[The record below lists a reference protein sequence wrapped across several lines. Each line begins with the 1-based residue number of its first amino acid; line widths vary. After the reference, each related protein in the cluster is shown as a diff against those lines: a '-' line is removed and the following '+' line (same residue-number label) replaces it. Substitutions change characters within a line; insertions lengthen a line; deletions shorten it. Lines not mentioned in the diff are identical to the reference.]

1 MCPITLQVIQGGPDG
16 TGYLIKQP
24 KQWLV
29 KIAPALLICL
39 CILNIVVHTYGI
51 PLPLPRILTDAVDGT
66 LDRMQYITEVVL
78 ILSEINGD
86 ASVIKDTLDSID
98 ENTSDKD
105 MRKCIRNVM
114 HPDTQESYHQIFKLL
129 LKLEEKSES
138 VPFPDWKPRKTGLRF
153 VGPSDKDGSFA
164 WVSAEGVTEFMTKGK
179 ESFKIPL

>member
-1 MCPITLQVIQGGPDG
+1 VCPITLLVIQGGPDG
-16 TGYLIKQP
+16 KGYLIKQP

-39 CILNIVVHTYGI
+39 GILKAVVHTYGI

-66 LDRMQYITEVVL
+66 LDPTQYITEVAL
-78 ILSEINGD
+78 ILSEMNDD
-86 ASVIKDTLDSID
+86 ASDIKDTLDSID
-98 ENTSDKD
+98 ENTSDRD
-105 MRKCIRNVM
+105 MRKCIKNIT

-153 VGPSDKDGSFA
+153 VGPSGKDGSFA
-164 WVSAEGVTEFMTKGK
+164 WVSDDGVTEFMAKGK